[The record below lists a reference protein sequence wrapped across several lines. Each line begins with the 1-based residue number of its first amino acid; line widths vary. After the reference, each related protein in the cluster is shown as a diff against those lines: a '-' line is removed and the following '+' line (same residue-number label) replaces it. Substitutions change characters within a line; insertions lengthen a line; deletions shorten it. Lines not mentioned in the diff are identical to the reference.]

1 MRTRFIPA
9 FAASMALAA
18 GAPLAAQSY
27 QGAGGSTAA
36 DETSGDDAGEAGSG
50 RGSRRLVIAPYVE
63 VSQIGV
69 WEFAPGNDAVTYTQL
84 AAGVDATLAGRNNG
98 ATVSLRYERNI
109 GYGDASDSD
118 TLTGVA
124 RGYATIIPQALTME
138 AGALAARTR
147 VDDNGTNVFN
157 PLSGNDDSTE
167 TYSAYIGPNLNMRA
181 GDVQVQGSYRLG
193 YTRVDSPDVVPGAG
207 LANVE
212 IFDES
217 VTHDAQLRAGTQPGE
232 PLPVGVGVGAGYFQ
246 EDVNNLDQRV
256 VDSYARGDVTIPVSP
271 TLAVVGGIGYEDVEV
286 SGRDALRDGAGNP
299 IVGSDGRFV
308 TDSASPRRIAFEADG
323 IIWDVG
329 VVWRPSS
336 RTQLQASFGRR
347 YDSDTFYGSFAW
359 QPDRRSSVGIAV
371 YDRISGFGGR
381 LTNSLAGL
389 PTDFDVIR
397 DPVSGDIIGC
407 VNTVDGSSCLDGILG
422 SARSSIFRSRGVTA
436 SYSRRVGNM
445 TAAIGAGYDR
455 RNFFAAPGTVLAAA
469 NGVIDESYYITGSV
483 GGATS
488 SRGTFTVTTYANW
501 FESGN
506 AVDGDVFALG
516 SSAAY
521 NHQLTR
527 GLSARAAVALN
538 YLDNELTAE
547 DFKTASALVGLRYD
561 F

>member
-9 FAASMALAA
+9 FAGAVALAS

-27 QGAGGSTAA
+27 EGAGASADDEVTDSGAGTA
-36 DETSGDDAGEAGSG
+36 
-50 RGSRRLVIAPYVE
+50 SRRIAINPYVE

-69 WEFAPGNDAVTYTQL
+69 WELSPGNDAVTYTQL

-109 GYGDASDSD
+109 GYGDAADSD
-118 TLTGVA
+118 TLTGIA
-124 RGYATIIPQALTME
+124 RGYATVVPNALTVE
-138 AGALAARTR
+138 AGALATRTR
-147 VDDNGTNVFN
+147 VDDNGSNVFN
-157 PLSGNDDSTE
+157 PLNGADDTTE
-167 TYSAYIGPNLNMRA
+167 TYSVYAGPTLNTRA

-193 YTRVDSPDVVPGAG
+193 YTRIDSPDFVPGAG
-207 LANVE
+207 AQNIDV
-212 IFDES
+212 FDES

-256 VDSYARGDVTIPVSP
+256 IDSYVRGDVTIPVSP
-271 TLAVVGGIGYEDVEV
+271 TLAVVAGVGYEDVEI

-299 IVGSDGRFV
+299 IVGADGRFV
-308 TDSASPRRIAFEADG
+308 TDGNSPRRIAFEADG

-329 VVWRPSS
+329 VVWRPSA

-371 YDRISGFGGR
+371 YDQISGFGGR
-381 LTNSLAGL
+381 LTNSLAAL
-389 PTDFDVIR
+389 PTQFDVIR

-407 VNTVDGSSCLDGILG
+407 VNTVDGSGCLDGILG
-422 SARSSIFRSRGVTA
+422 SARSSVFRSRGVTA
-436 SYSRRVGNM
+436 SYSRRVRSM
-445 TAAIGAGYDR
+445 TASISAGYDR
-455 RNFFAAPGTVLAAA
+455 RNFFAAPGTVLATA

-483 GGATS
+483 GGAVGP
-488 SRGTFTVTTYANW
+488 RGNFTVTTYANW
-501 FESGN
+501 VESGN

-521 NHQLTR
+521 SHQLSR

-538 YLDNELTAE
+538 YLDNELTTE